1 MQECTFVV
9 GIDSVV
15 VVSMS
20 DMSTFDRESLYE
32 NETRENRKHLVI
44 CCMSAV
50 IENPYTRVHI

>member
-20 DMSTFDRESLYE
+20 DMGTVDKESLYE
-32 NETRENRKHLVI
+32 NETRENHKNIMI
-44 CCMSAV
+44 CSMSAV
-50 IENPYTRVHI
+50 IENPNTRVHI

>member
-20 DMSTFDRESLYE
+20 DMSTFDKESLYE
-32 NETRENRKHLVI
+32 NETCENRKNNDLQHE
-44 CCMSAV
+44 CRYRES
-50 IENPYTRVHI
+50 